1 MITYIEKSKEIYKKA
16 IGTNTEFSK
25 AAGYSI
31 NIQKLVL
38 LIYKSIK
45 TRNLNFKN
53 MIYNSTKNMK
63 YLGINP
69 TKDEKTCT
77 LNSNYKTQPR

>member
-25 AAGYSI
+25 ATGYSI

-38 LIYKSIK
+38 LIYKSM
-45 TRNLNFKN
+45 KN
-53 MIYNSTKNMK
+53 QKLK
-63 YLGINP
+63 F
-69 TKDEKTCT
+69 
-77 LNSNYKTQPR
+77 